1 MGAGRKG
8 PASFSWET
16 ALGFVCCFLTGRDE
30 ACAACE
36 VMFAR
41 EESLIYCSAQA
52 STTTK
57 LDEK

>member
-16 ALGFVCCFLTGRDE
+16 ALGFVCCFLTGSE

-36 VMFAR
+36 VMVAH
-41 EESLIYCSAQA
+41 EESLIY
-52 STTTK
+52 
-57 LDEK
+57 